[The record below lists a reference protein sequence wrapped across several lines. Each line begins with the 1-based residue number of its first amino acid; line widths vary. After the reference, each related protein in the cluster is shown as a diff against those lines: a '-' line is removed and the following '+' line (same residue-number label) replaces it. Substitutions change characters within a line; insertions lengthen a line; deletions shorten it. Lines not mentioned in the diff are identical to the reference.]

1 MRSSPAPDGARLLR
15 LQVPNERAALE
26 TTRLRLLDFL
36 QPDSLPDRVIY
47 RLELVL
53 EEVLMNRLWH
63 SGPQGSAAHTDL
75 QLQVQPERL
84 VLRFED
90 GGPAFD
96 PTQQRHPDL
105 PTALADATPGGLGLL
120 LTRKAVSS
128 WCYERVQDRNCLTLE
143 LARA

>member
-1 MRSSPAPDGARLLR
+1 MLR

-26 TTRLRLLDFL
+26 ATRLRLLDFL
-36 QPDSLPDRVIY
+36 QADGLPDRVIY

-63 SGPQGSAAHTDL
+63 SSVPAGGGHTDL
-75 QLQVQPERL
+75 QLQVQPDGL

-90 GGPAFD
+90 DGPAFD
-96 PTQQRHPDL
+96 PTQVRHPGL
-105 PTALADATPGGLGLL
+105 PTSLDAATPGGLGLL
-120 LTRKAVSS
+120 LTRKAVSA

-143 LARA
+143 LARS